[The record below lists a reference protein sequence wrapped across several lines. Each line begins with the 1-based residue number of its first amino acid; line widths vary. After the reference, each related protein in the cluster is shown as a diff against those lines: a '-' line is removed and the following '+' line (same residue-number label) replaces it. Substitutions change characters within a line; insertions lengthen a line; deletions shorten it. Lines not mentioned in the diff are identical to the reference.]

1 MNLNEVQKE
10 NIETSNPPIN
20 NIPINNKYLYHIPT
34 QPKEYIGR
42 KRGFEKPT
50 INCSIKN
57 TTQQQMSE
65 RRNAIKNAKK
75 NKNNNDKSI
84 NNSISNSTNN
94 SISNTNSTNI
104 YNHNKTNYNLQ
115 GNSKYEFLKNTH
127 LNFKEKSENKNDNY
141 KKIEYDYNYYLF
153 KSKRGNFDNNKKTE
167 INQEANKIE
176 TKDNTSHKEKEI
188 SKPHYSSYVN
198 YKNPKALGDYL
209 YYERHLIGN
218 GSFGKVFCGIHR
230 QRKFRV
236 AIKLPTEKSNSDM
249 IDKEVQ
255 FTRKMANEPG
265 FPILFFSSVINDKY
279 VMIESLLG
287 PSLDKL
293 FNYCDKS
300 FPMKTICLIGIDIVK
315 RLRSMHKAGLLHRD
329 LKPNNFAWGNYS
341 KNYFGLEHTY
351 STDYEINSIYLIDFG
366 LSETYIDPSTGLH
379 YKSEKG
385 EKFIGTLRYSSIN
398 SHKGIRQC
406 RKDDLESLMYILVY
420 FYKGKLPWQDVKAK
434 QKDEKHQKIKEEK
447 MKTTAEMLCKDMPTE
462 FEKML
467 CYVKNILYSDEP
479 NYERLLS
486 GFQKIINS
494 LTEWET
500 LENDYNYIWEKKL
513 HDDYKRK
520 MFSIDETANK
530 KICEN
535 IGTLFKGYPSEI
547 KNFIEKISINGSN
560 KIKKTDNK
568 NVIEKKV

>member
-1 MNLNEVQKE
+1 MNLNEVRKE
-10 NIETSNPPIN
+10 NIESTTPPIK
-20 NIPINNKYLYHIPT
+20 NIPIYNNNLYHIPK
-34 QPKEYIGR
+34 QPPEWIGR
-42 KRGFEKPT
+42 KKGREKPT

-57 TTQQQMSE
+57 TTQQQMIDK
-65 RRNAIKNAKK
+65 RNALKNAKK
-75 NKNNNDKSI
+75 NKINNEQSNNNSTTI
-84 NNSISNSTNN
+84 TSN
-94 SISNTNSTNI
+94 NTNSNDI
-104 YNHNKTNYNLQ
+104 YNNKIKNNTL
-115 GNSKYEFLKNTH
+115 GNSKYEFLKNT
-127 LNFKEKSENKNDNY
+127 NFNLKEKNENKNDNN
-141 KKIEYDYNYYLF
+141 KKVEYDYNYYLF
-153 KSKRGNFDNNKKTE
+153 KSKRGNFENNKHSE
-167 INQEANKIE
+167 IKQETNKNE
-176 TKDNTSHKEKEI
+176 NKDNSTHKEKEI
-188 SKPHYSSYVN
+188 SKPHYSSYAS
-198 YKNPKALGDYL
+198 YKIPKYLGDYS

-230 QRKFRV
+230 YRKFRV

-300 FPMKTICLIGIDIVK
+300 FPMKTICLIGMDIVK

-341 KNYFGLEHTY
+341 KNYYGAQHTY
-351 STDYEINSIYLIDFG
+351 STDYEINQIYLIDFG
-366 LSETYIDPSTGLH
+366 LSETYIDPATGLH

-385 EKFIGTLRYSSIN
+385 EKFIGTLRYSSVN

-447 MKTTAEMLCKDMPTE
+447 MRYTAEMLCKDMPQE
-462 FEKML
+462 IEKML
-467 CYVKNILYSDEP
+467 CYVKNILYSEEP

-513 HDDYKRK
+513 HDDYKKK
-520 MFSIDETANK
+520 MFSIDEAANK

-547 KNFIEKISINGSN
+547 RNFIEKISINGSN
-560 KIKKTDNK
+560 KIKKIDNK
-568 NVIEKKV
+568 NINEKKV